1 MQLVN
6 SVQLDANDQHLR
18 DLVFNTLI
26 ENNGNIALA
35 AEQICKKLELPYTL
49 ASSVRAAIPRMIS
62 DRLDELKK
70 HMAAVATLELFSML
84 PQLNKTL
91 VENLT
96 RLDPSDAVNAYM
108 KLQDLIYKTTDP
120 HELHVDHRWQ
130 TVPRELQDIYTQL
143 EAEGKLDMVLA
154 GEVA

>member
-1 MQLVN
+1 MQLT
-6 SVQLDANDQHLR
+6 QTKLDVSDPNLADI
-18 DLVFNTLI
+18 VYEALI
-26 ENNGNIALA
+26 ESNGNPALA
-35 AEQICKKLELPYTL
+35 ADLVCKKLELPYNC
-49 ASSVRAAIPRMIS
+49 AQQIRSAIPRLVC
-62 DRLDELKK
+62 DRLDDIKK
-70 HMAAVATLELFSML
+70 HMATVAALELFSML

-96 RLDPSDAVNAYM
+96 RLEPSDAVSAYM
-108 KLQDLIYKTTDP
+108 KLHDLIYKSVDP

-154 GEVA
+154 GDVA